1 MVAVAPELDV
11 TVNMTEQRPIFTAAI
26 FVLDAS
32 QSFDDEVATEA
43 FTDSPPPVVNPAAAA
58 AFIKVIDVPRLTK
71 GEPTMFTLSNFVVAF
86 PFFGV
91 IVTFTMHL
99 PGATAVIFAPVAV
112 HTVVNELDTDA
123 VTLEPFGTEMFAAL
137 ISVDNDDVAP
147 VLIES
152 VFAIITGTVVFV
164 FVFVVV
170 GVVVVVVVGVVV
182 VGVVGVVVVGVVVV
196 GVVSGVVE
204 GVDVVGVVSG
214 VVDVVG
220 AVGDAV
226 TAFEAAESP
235 TPFTA
240 LMVTEYVVPFVR
252 PLMVNGLDVT
262 AGFSAM

>member
-11 TVNMTEQRPIFTAAI
+11 TVNVTEQRPIFTAVI
-26 FVLDAS
+26 FVLVAL
-32 QSFDDEVATEA
+32 QSFDDVVETEA
-43 FTDSPPPVVNPAAAA
+43 FIDSPPPVVNPAAAA
-58 AFIKVIDVPRLTK
+58 ALIRVIDVPRLTE
-71 GEPTMFTLSNFVVAF
+71 GEPTMFTVNDFVIAF

-99 PGATAVIFAPVAV
+99 PGATAVILVPVAL
-112 HTVVNELDTDA
+112 HTDINELDIDP
-123 VTLEPFGTEMFAAL
+123 VTLEPFETEIFAAL
-137 ISVDNDDVAP
+137 ISADNDDVAS
-147 VLIES
+147 VLIEG
-152 VFAIITGTVVFV
+152 VFAIITGTV
-164 FVFVVV
+164 VFVVV

-182 VGVVGVVVVGVVVV
+182 
-196 GVVSGVVE
+196 GVVSGVVD

-220 AVGDAV
+220 AVGDPV
-226 TAFEAAESP
+226 TALEAGESP

-252 PLMVNGLDVT
+252 PLMVNGLDVV

>member
-11 TVNMTEQRPIFTAAI
+11 TVNVTEQRPIFTAVI
-26 FVLDAS
+26 FVLVAL
-32 QSFDDEVATEA
+32 QSFDDVVETEA
-43 FTDSPPPVVNPAAAA
+43 FIDSPPPVVNPAAAA
-58 AFIKVIDVPRLTK
+58 ALIRVIDVPRFTE
-71 GEPTMFTLSNFVVAF
+71 GEPTMFTVNDFVIAF

-99 PGATAVIFAPVAV
+99 PGATAVILVPVAL
-112 HTVVNELDTDA
+112 HTDINELDIDP
-123 VTLEPFGTEMFAAL
+123 VTLEPFETEIFAAL
-137 ISVDNDDVAP
+137 ISADNDDVAS
-147 VLIES
+147 VLIEG
-152 VFAIITGTVVFV
+152 VFAIITGTV
-164 FVFVVV
+164 VFVVV

-182 VGVVGVVVVGVVVV
+182 GVVSGVVDGVDVV
-196 GVVSGVVE
+196 GVVSGVVD

-220 AVGDAV
+220 AVGDPV
-226 TAFEAAESP
+226 TALEAGESP

-252 PLMVNGLDVT
+252 PLMVNGLDVV

>member
-11 TVNMTEQRPIFTAAI
+11 TVNVTEQRPIFTAAI
-26 FVLDAS
+26 FVLEAS
-32 QSFDDEVATEA
+32 QSFDDVVATEA
-43 FTDSPPPVVNPAAAA
+43 FTVSPPPVVNPAAAA
-58 AFIKVIDVPRLTK
+58 ALIREIDVPCLTE
-71 GEPTMFTLSNFVVAF
+71 GEPTMFIVSDFVVAF

-112 HTVVNELDTDA
+112 HTDVNELDIDA
-123 VTLEPFGTEMFAAL
+123 VTLEPFGTDMFAAL

-152 VFAIITGTVVFV
+152 VFAIITVTVVFEFV
-164 FVFVVV
+164 FVFG

-182 VGVVGVVVVGVVVV
+182 VGVV
-196 GVVSGVVE
+196 E
-204 GVDVVGVVSG
+204 GVDVVGVGSG

-220 AVGDAV
+220 AVGDPV
-226 TAFEAAESP
+226 TALEAGDSP

-240 LMVTEYVVPFVR
+240 LMVTV
-252 PLMVNGLDVT
+252 
-262 AGFSAM
+262 

>member
-11 TVNMTEQRPIFTAAI
+11 TVNVTEQRPIFTAVI
-26 FVLDAS
+26 FVLDAL
-32 QSFDDEVATEA
+32 QSFDDVVETEA
-43 FTDSPPPVVNPAAAA
+43 FIDSPPPVVNPAAAA
-58 AFIKVIDVPRLTK
+58 ALIRVIDVPRFTE
-71 GEPTMFTLSNFVVAF
+71 GEPTMFTVNDFVIAF

-99 PGATAVIFAPVAV
+99 PGATAVILVPVAL
-112 HTVVNELDTDA
+112 HTDINELDIDP
-123 VTLEPFGTEMFAAL
+123 VTLEPFETEIFAAL
-137 ISVDNDDVAP
+137 ISADNDDVAS
-147 VLIES
+147 VLIEG
-152 VFAIITGTVVFV
+152 VFAIITGTV
-164 FVFVVV
+164 VFVVV

-182 VGVVGVVVVGVVVV
+182 GVVSGVVDGVDVVV

-220 AVGDAV
+220 AVGDPV
-226 TAFEAAESP
+226 TALEAGDSP

-252 PLMVNGLDVT
+252 PLMVNGLDVV

>member
-11 TVNMTEQRPIFTAAI
+11 TVNVTEQRPIFTAVI
-26 FVLDAS
+26 FVLVAL
-32 QSFDDEVATEA
+32 QSFDDVVETEA
-43 FTDSPPPVVNPAAAA
+43 FIDSPPPVVNPAAAA
-58 AFIKVIDVPRLTK
+58 ALIRVIDVPRLTE
-71 GEPTMFTLSNFVVAF
+71 GEPTMFTVNDFVIAF

-99 PGATAVIFAPVAV
+99 PGATAVILVPVAL
-112 HTVVNELDTDA
+112 HTDINELDIDP
-123 VTLEPFGTEMFAAL
+123 VTLEPFETEIFAAL
-137 ISVDNDDVAP
+137 ISADNDDVAS
-147 VLIES
+147 VLIEG
-152 VFAIITGTVVFV
+152 VFAIITGTV
-164 FVFVVV
+164 VFVVV

-182 VGVVGVVVVGVVVV
+182 GVVSGVVDGVDVV
-196 GVVSGVVE
+196 GVVSGVVD

-220 AVGDAV
+220 AVGDPV
-226 TAFEAAESP
+226 TALEAGESP

-252 PLMVNGLDVT
+252 PLMVNGLDVV